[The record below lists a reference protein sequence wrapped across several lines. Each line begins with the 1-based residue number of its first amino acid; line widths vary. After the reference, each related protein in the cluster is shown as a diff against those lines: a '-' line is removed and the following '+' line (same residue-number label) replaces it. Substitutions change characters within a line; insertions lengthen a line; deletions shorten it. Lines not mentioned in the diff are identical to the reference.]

1 MKRKQ
6 IGMNQLKDSLEREIT
21 YLRLSVTDRCQFRC
35 VYCMPPEGVTLLP
48 QSEYLSPEEMERFIR
63 AVAEMGV
70 SRLRLT
76 GGEPL
81 LRKDIVS
88 LVARFSAIPGIRDLA
103 LTTNGARLPELVSDL
118 KQAGLQRINISLDS
132 LNAQRFRE
140 ITRSDSFHKVR
151 EGIFSALEAGLKVKI
166 NVVAMK
172 GISEEEIDG
181 FAELASRHPLEVRFL
196 EFMPLC
202 GTGWKPDLVLPIES
216 IRSRIADNY
225 DLRPIFRG
233 SEVAESY
240 DMVGGRGR
248 VGFIASMTEPF
259 CSTCSRIRMGATGRI
274 RLCLF
279 SKLEYNLLPT
289 LRRGASLEEIQEE
302 IRRAVQRKP
311 ASHPWILPEAGRRPE
326 ENGII
331 RSIGG

>member
-1 MKRKQ
+1 M
-6 IGMNQLKDSLEREIT
+6 IDSQGRQIT
-21 YLRLSVTDRCQFRC
+21 YLRLSVTDQCQFRC
-35 VYCMPPEGVTLLP
+35 LYCMPPEGIETLP
-48 QSEYLSPEEMERFIR
+48 RQDYMTSEEMERFVR

-88 LVARFSAIPGIRDLA
+88 LVACFSVIPGITDLA
-103 LTTNGARLPELVSDL
+103 LTTNGERLPQLAFDL

-132 LNAQRFRE
+132 LDPKRFQE
-140 ITRSDSFHKVR
+140 ITLSDSFHQVWK
-151 EGIFSALEAGLKVKI
+151 GIERSLEVGLKVKI

-172 GISEEEIDG
+172 GMTENEIDG
-181 FAELASRHPLEVRFL
+181 FSKLAFLYPVEVRFI

-202 GTGWKPDLVLPIES
+202 GTGWKPELVLPIEEV
-216 IRSRIADNY
+216 RSRIFAQY
-225 DLRPIFRG
+225 KMRSLPRG

-240 DMVGGRGR
+240 EVVNGKGR

-259 CSTCSRIRMGATGRI
+259 CGTCSRIRLSATGKI
-274 RLCLF
+274 QLCLF
-279 SKLEYNLLPT
+279 SPLQYDLLPT
-289 LRRGASLEEIQEE
+289 LRRQASLEEIQEE
-302 IRRAVQRKP
+302 IQRTVLRKP
-311 ASHPWILPEAGRRPE
+311 ASHPWVNGKALVKPE
-326 ENGII
+326 ETAMI